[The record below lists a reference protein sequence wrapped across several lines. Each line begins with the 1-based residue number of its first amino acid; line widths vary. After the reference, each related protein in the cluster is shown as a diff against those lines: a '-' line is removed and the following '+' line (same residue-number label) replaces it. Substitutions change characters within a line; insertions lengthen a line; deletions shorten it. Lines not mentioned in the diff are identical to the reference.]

1 MGQIQGSASDI
12 VLKQDIVDLVY
23 PVGSYYWSSIS
34 TNPAIVFGG
43 GTWVQVKDVFL
54 YAVGDTAPTNVADYV
69 GGEKEHTLTVDEMP
83 RHNHEPHFQGMGGNI
98 YLNGTSDPNGGNIGI
113 SGYLS
118 QPSDSKLFT
127 NDTGNSQ
134 PFNNLP
140 PFITAFCWR
149 RVA

>member
-83 RHNHEPHFQGMGGNI
+83 RHRHNSEALWTAASSAGTKNTITGSPDQQYEGQYGIRTEYAGG
-98 YLNGTSDPNGGNIGI
+98 
-113 SGYLS
+113 
-118 QPSDSKLFT
+118 
-127 NDTGNSQ
+127 SQ
-134 PFNNLP
+134 PFNILP

>member
-34 TNPAIVFGG
+34 TNPTILFGG

-54 YAVGDTAPTNVADYV
+54 YAAGDTAPTNVADYV
-69 GGEKEHTLTVDEMP
+69 GGEKEHTLKEEEMP
-83 RHNHEPHFQGMGGNI
+83 RHRHNSEALWTGASAKGTKNTITGFPENSQGQ
-98 YLNGTSDPNGGNIGI
+98 YGI
-113 SGYLS
+113 STEY
-118 QPSDSKLFT
+118 
-127 NDTGNSQ
+127 TGGSQ
-134 PFNNLP
+134 PFNILP

-149 RVA
+149 RTA

>member
-54 YAVGDTAPTNVADYV
+54 YAAGDTAPTNVADYV
-69 GGEKEHTLTVDEMP
+69 GGEKEHTLTVEEMP
-83 RHNHEPHFQGMGGNI
+83 RHSHSINI
-98 YLNGTSDPNGGNIGI
+98 HHSDGPEVWGEILNASIEQNNGRARLGTN
-113 SGYLS
+113 
-118 QPSDSKLFT
+118 SK
-127 NDTGNSQ
+127 GNSQ
-134 PFNNLP
+134 PFNILP